1 MTVLIIPITLIFTCI
16 FRNRKHHQNPVC
28 VRTFNISKADRI
40 SLLSQFYHVVP
51 LLVLVRLNFTILC
64 SLTGVIQMEY
74 LWKILFDKESVGF
87 FFN

>member
-28 VRTFNISKADRI
+28 VRTFNISKADRT
-40 SLLSQFYHVVP
+40 SLLSQFYYIGDK
-51 LLVLVRLNFTILC
+51 LLVRLNFTILC

-74 LWKILFDKESVGF
+74 LWKILIDKESVGF
-87 FFN
+87 FN